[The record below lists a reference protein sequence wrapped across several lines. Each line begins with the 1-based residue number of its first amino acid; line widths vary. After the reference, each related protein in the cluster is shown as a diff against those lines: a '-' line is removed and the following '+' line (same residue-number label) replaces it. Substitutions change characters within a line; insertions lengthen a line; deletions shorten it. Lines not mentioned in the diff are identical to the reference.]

1 MQSRFRTSSMTD
13 DDVHRNL
20 SLLRRRYSMDDSATT
35 LGALS
40 ALSGERT
47 RLDTT
52 PHTACMSVSLSMDT
66 PPTQLLTSSS
76 SDRTNTVSPI
86 RLVSLSPFTP

>member
-1 MQSRFRTSSMTD
+1 MHSEENSEEFVDSTDQRDWTVADDSVEAFMEARFRTSSMTD

-40 ALSGERT
+40 ALSGEST
-47 RLDTT
+47 RLGTT
-52 PHTACMSVSLSMDT
+52 PHT
-66 PPTQLLTSSS
+66 
-76 SDRTNTVSPI
+76 
-86 RLVSLSPFTP
+86 